1 MINESPLVSIVT
13 PSFNQGQYIEETILS
28 VLNQDYP
35 HIEYIVIDGGST
47 DRTLDILKKYKDR
60 LTTISE
66 PDSGQSDAINKG
78 WRRARGE
85 IVAWL
90 NSDDTYT
97 PGAIKKVVE
106 AFRQYPD
113 SGIIYGDCYW
123 IDTEG
128 HRIRWMHIPQVDLE
142 SLLCFTILQQPAV
155 FLQKKVLDQVGL
167 LNTDLHF
174 SMDHEYWIRAAFRFP
189 FQHIP
194 YFLASAREH
203 EAAKSSANHTQFPKD
218 AMAIL
223 DKFFSDPTMSD
234 QIKGFRKKAY
244 GGAYLNSAYWFCLA
258 KKTKLAR
265 LHISKAIKLYP
276 PVLFHQLALPV
287 MIESFLGIST
297 VRPLR
302 WIKHEWI
309 RLGKSVLG
317 LIKTIFG

>member
-1 MINESPLVSIVT
+1 MRQFPLVSIIT
-13 PSFNQGQYIEETILS
+13 PSFNQGPFIEETILS

-35 HIEYIVIDGGST
+35 HIEYIVMDGGST
-47 DRTLDILKKYKDR
+47 DQTLDILKKYSDR
-60 LTTISE
+60 LTYTSGT
-66 PDSGQSDAINKG
+66 DDGQSDAINKG
-78 WRRARGE
+78 WEKATGE

-218 AMAIL
+218 AMVIL
-223 DKFFSDPTMSD
+223 DKFFSDPEMSE

-258 KKTKLAR
+258 GEFKEAR
-265 LHISKAIKLYP
+265 RSIIQSIKLKP
-276 PVLFHQLALPV
+276 SLLRNEMAIPVIL
-287 MIESFLGIST
+287 ESFLGISAI
-297 VRPLR
+297 RPLR
-302 WIKHEWI
+302 WVKHEWI
-309 RLGKSVLG
+309 RLEKHVLS